1 MCALEAAKEVFVF
14 FGDAGELLDALLAVE
29 GVGAGR
35 ADELDLGGVEVAG
48 VDVDRQH
55 FLQQDPVLVLN
66 FLVLVEQHLFFFA
79 LLLEVVRYSRR
90 PVVERP

>member
-35 ADELDLGGVEVAG
+35 ADELNLKEVKVTG
-48 VDVDRQH
+48 MNVNHQH
-55 FLQQDPVLVLN
+55 FLQQDPILVLN
-66 FLVLVEQHLFFFA
+66 FLVLIEQHLLFFA
-79 LLLEVVRYSRR
+79 LLLKVIRYSRR
-90 PVVERP
+90 PIIEQ